1 VVISL
6 DDEKITYMIVGSQE
20 SNIFENKISN
30 ESPLGRALI
39 GKNVGETIKVMSPGG
54 EKTYSVINVV

>member
-1 VVISL
+1 
-6 DDEKITYMIVGSQE
+6 MIVGSQE

-39 GKNVGETIKVMSPGG
+39 GKNVGDSVKVISPSG
-54 EKTYSVINVV
+54 EKTYTIITVS

>member
-1 VVISL
+1 VIVSL
-6 DDEKITYMIVGSQE
+6 DKEEITYTIVGSQE

-39 GKNVGETIKVMSPGG
+39 GKNVGETLSVASPGG
-54 EKTYSVINVV
+54 EKSYLVINVI